1 MLSQQFI
8 FGYSMGWMALEELN
22 HWMNNATFAPDMAF
36 FATLARLRMTSA
48 KYLVHGVAY
57 RPVEIAPHGATTAI
71 PLILICDFG
80 DADSTGAP
88 KCCNTSTVVASA
100 WTNAAGDE
108 IAIAVANHGVA
119 PLTVELSLR
128 LPAGYAGVGLIAWPM
143 ARRGVGD
150 DSAPLS
156 SSDSDIRVDRDNVA
170 RVTKL
175 LAARSAEVLE
185 LKSRADYYK

>member
-1 MLSQQFI
+1 
-8 FGYSMGWMALEELN
+8 MGWMALEELN